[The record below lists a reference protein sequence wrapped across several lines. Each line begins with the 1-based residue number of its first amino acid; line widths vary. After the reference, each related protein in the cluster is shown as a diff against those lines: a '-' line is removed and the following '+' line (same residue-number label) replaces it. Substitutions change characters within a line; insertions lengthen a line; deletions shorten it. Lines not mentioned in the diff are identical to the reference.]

1 MDTKL
6 YDEIVY
12 LLDELAQ
19 DNTIPKNV
27 RKHATDAKARLS
39 NKNESLDLRC
49 AKVMSSLDDLT
60 NDPNVPAHARTFL
73 YTLMSKLE
81 AFGKS

>member
-27 RKHATDAKARLS
+27 RKHAHLRSRLS
-39 NKNESLDLRC
+39 FLFESLALASVAC
-49 AKVMSSLDDLT
+49 FLT
-60 NDPNVPAHARTFL
+60 F
-73 YTLMSKLE
+73 
-81 AFGKS
+81 FGIVLS

>member
-6 YDEIVY
+6 YDEIIY

-19 DNTIPKNV
+19 DNTIPRNV
-27 RKHATDAKARLS
+27 RKHATDAKVRLS

-60 NDPNVPAHARTFL
+60 NDPNVPAHARTYL

-81 AFGKS
+81 SFSKS